1 MKIFLLYD
9 TKGSK
14 AKDLIQELE
23 NDSHKII
30 YWIGSQGGETD
41 CPPGCVFHSSSEA
54 LLGFPA
60 KNIDISEFNPPSKD
74 LIEKLY
80 GTESLVLTMM
90 NAKYDNLRTSER
102 KHLYYE
108 MLRYWH
114 GVLNK
119 YKPDVVLHGLIPH
132 AAHTF
137 LIQELARLLN
147 IKTVMFEDTGASD
160 RLLAFND
167 FREGSKDLQKEIKK
181 NQGKNFS
188 IENLSDDL
196 QKYYKSQLDF
206 KQNPT
211 PVYVGVLKNRYTGS
225 GLLKRRL
232 IRFKKSFKEGIFL
245 KTIIQAITKRFKKDS
260 KDEYIGLQI
269 EPDLNKKFI
278 YVPLHLQ
285 PECTTS
291 PKGDLFVDQILM
303 LETLSAALPQNWII
317 YVKEHPIQW
326 CQRGTDFSGAR
337 YKGYY
342 KKISEIK
349 NTRLIPVQTNTYT
362 LINKSQAVA
371 TVAGMAS
378 WEAILR
384 SKPAII
390 FGYSWYRDCHGVFKV
405 YDLDSCKNALEKITN
420 GFTVDQQQV
429 INYLKSFDDATI
441 HGYFDVD
448 YAKSSELSPEEIRK
462 NVIQKILFEIKN

>member
-1 MKIFLLYD
+1 MKILLLYD

-14 AKDLIQELE
+14 AKNLMLELE
-23 NDSHKII
+23 KNSNKII
-30 YWIGSQGGETD
+30 YWVGAPGGEID
-41 CPPGCVFHSSSEA
+41 NLPESIFHSSSDA
-54 LLGFPA
+54 LLGLPA
-60 KNIDISEFNPPSKD
+60 KNINISEFAPPSNN

-80 GTESLVLTMM
+80 RTESLILTMM

-108 MLRYWH
+108 MLRYWY
-114 GVLNK
+114 GILNK

-132 AAHTF
+132 AVHTF

-167 FREGSKDLQKEIKK
+167 FRDGSKDLQREIKR
-181 NQGKNFS
+181 NHGKNFS
-188 IENLSDDL
+188 LKDLSNDI

-206 KQNPT
+206 KHDST

-225 GLLKRRL
+225 ELLKRRL
-232 IRFKKSFKEGIFL
+232 NRFRKSIQEGIFL
-245 KTIIQAITKRFKKDS
+245 KTIIQTIIKRFRKNS
-260 KDEYIGLQI
+260 KDEYASLQA

-278 YVPLHLQ
+278 YAPLHLQ

-303 LETLSAALPQNWII
+303 LETLSAALPKDWVI

-326 CQRGTDFSGAR
+326 YQRGTDFSGAR
-337 YKGYY
+337 YRGYY

-349 NTRLIPVQTNTYT
+349 NIQLIPVQISTYT

-378 WEAILR
+378 WEAVLR

-390 FGYSWYRDCHGVFKV
+390 FGYSWYRDCYGVFKV
-405 YDLDSCKNALEKITN
+405 DNIYSCSVALEKIAS
-420 GFTVDQQQV
+420 GFAVDQQQV
-429 INYLKSFDDATI
+429 INYLKCFDDATI
-441 HGYFDVD
+441 HGYLDVD
-448 YAKSSELSPEEIRK
+448 YAKSSELTPEENK
-462 NVIQKILFEIKN
+462 NNVIQKMLFEIKN

>member
-1 MKIFLLYD
+1 MKILLLCD
-9 TKGSK
+9 TKGTK
-14 AKDLIQELE
+14 AKDLIRGLE
-23 NDSHKII
+23 NESHKIV
-30 YWIGSQGGETD
+30 YWVGSQGGETD
-41 CPPGCVFHSSSEA
+41 CPSGCVFHSSSDA
-54 LLGFPA
+54 LLGLAA
-60 KNIDISEFNPPSKD
+60 KNIDILEFNPIGKN

-80 GTESLVLTMM
+80 KTESLILTMM
-90 NAKYDNLRTSER
+90 NAKYDNLCVSER

-108 MLRYWH
+108 MLRYWY

-119 YKPDVVLHGLIPH
+119 YKPDVILHGLIPH

-167 FREGSKDLQKEIKK
+167 FREGSRDLQREIKN
-181 NQGKNFS
+181 NQGENFS
-188 IENLSDDL
+188 IEDLSGDL

-206 KQNPT
+206 KQNPA
-211 PVYVGVLKNRYTGS
+211 PVYVGALKDRYTGS
-225 GLLKRRL
+225 GLLKRRIARLKRSIKGGMFLGL
-232 IRFKKSFKEGIFL
+232 IL
-245 KTIIQAITKRFKKDS
+245 QTIIKRFKKNS
-260 KDEYIGLQI
+260 KDEYVGLQI

-303 LETLSAALPQNWII
+303 LETLSAALPQDWII

-326 CQRGTDFSGAR
+326 CQRGTNFSGAR

-349 NTRLIPVQTNTYT
+349 NIHLIPVQFNTYT
-362 LINKSQAVA
+362 LINESQAVA

-378 WEAILR
+378 WEAVLR
-384 SKPAII
+384 SKPAVI

-405 YDLDSCKNALEKITN
+405 DDLSSCKEALKEIAS
-420 GFTVDQQQV
+420 GFVVSQQLIV
-429 INYLKSFDDATI
+429 NYLKSFDNATI
-441 HGYFDVD
+441 HGYLDVD
-448 YAKSSELSPEEIRK
+448 YAKSSELSPEEIQK
-462 NVIQKILFEIKN
+462 NVIQKILLEIKN